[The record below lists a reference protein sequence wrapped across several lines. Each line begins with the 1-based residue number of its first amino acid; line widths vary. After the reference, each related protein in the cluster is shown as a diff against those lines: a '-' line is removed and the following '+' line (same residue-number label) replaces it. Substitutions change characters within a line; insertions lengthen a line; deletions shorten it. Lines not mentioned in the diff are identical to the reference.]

1 MLERTELE
9 MPTFAQW
16 SMSGQQDI
24 DPRED
29 LRATVTRWDLP
40 HLIVIQNYEKI
51 DSHREQT
58 LGHGEGWGE
67 KERVGQ
73 IERVALKHIHYHL

>member
-24 DPRED
+24 DPRGD

-51 DSHREQT
+51 DSQRKQSF
-58 LGHGEGWGE
+58 GYQMGRG
-67 KERVGQ
+67 
-73 IERVALKHIHYHL
+73 IN